1 MLTIRYEDREIIV
14 VEKPQGIEA
23 QSSRS
28 FEPDMVSLIQNH
40 IAGREGREGRD
51 THKISTNL
59 STNWGKHSTK
69 PVHKQP
75 PYVAVIHRLDRPVAG
90 IMVYAKT
97 KKAAAALS
105 SQVKEGKME
114 KTYYAVICGKPVDFV
129 GNYVDYLRK
138 NGKTNRTEIVDKEAE
153 GGKRAELAYQVVE
166 TITRE
171 QELSLV
177 RIRLLTGRH
186 HQIRVQFAGR
196 GMPLWGDNR
205 YNPEFALGKARGS
218 IALCAAGL
226 SFSHPSL
233 GKKMEYWM
241 QPVGEAFSWFSE
253 INR

>member
-1 MLTIRYEDREIIV
+1 M
-14 VEKPQGIEA
+14 
-23 QSSRS
+23 
-28 FEPDMVSLIQNH
+28 
-40 IAGREGREGRD
+40 
-51 THKISTNL
+51 
-59 STNWGKHSTK
+59 
-69 PVHKQP
+69 
-75 PYVAVIHRLDRPVAG
+75 
-90 IMVYAKT
+90 
-97 KKAAAALS
+97 
-105 SQVKEGKME
+105 
-114 KTYYAVICGKPVDFV
+114 